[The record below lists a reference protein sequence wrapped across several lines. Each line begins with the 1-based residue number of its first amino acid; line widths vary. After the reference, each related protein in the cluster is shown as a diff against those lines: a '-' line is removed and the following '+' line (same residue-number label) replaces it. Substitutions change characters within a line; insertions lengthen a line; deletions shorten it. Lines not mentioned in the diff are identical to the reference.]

1 MDNCV
6 LWHCQAAD
14 KQSLL
19 TLKQIKNQNKA
30 SEDFHCA
37 LKLSVAAVIVAQ
49 HQATAAT
56 FYEAAGKREMR
67 Y

>member
-1 MDNCV
+1 MCSLALDK
-6 LWHCQAAD
+6 AAD

-37 LKLSVAAVIVAQ
+37 LRLFVAAVIVAQ
-49 HQATAAT
+49 HYAAAAT